1 MTTWTQKVQ
10 LRLAE
15 LGFDPGPADG
25 VLGKRTRKAINE
37 AQDWHKLTA
46 DSDIVDDILWPE
58 GVIES
63 RHADPVQPLH
73 SKNGPWP
80 HESGVPAF
88 YGAMG
93 KHLKSLDLP
102 YPMRLSWDLGT
113 EIKRFSIHE
122 KCHASAARCFKRI
135 AETFDEKR
143 RADLGIDILG
153 GCLTAPRKKKGGST
167 WSMHSWAV
175 AIDFDPVRNQL
186 KWGRDKARLGQP
198 DAVPFWEIWEAEG
211 WYSLGRRENYD
222 WMHAQA
228 ALK

>member
-1 MTTWTQKVQ
+1 VTTWTKKVQ

-25 VLGKRTRKAINE
+25 ILGPRTREAINE

-46 DSDIVDDILWPE
+46 GSDIVDDILWPD
-58 GVIES
+58 GVIED
-63 RHADPVQPLH
+63 RQAVPVQPLQA
-73 SKNGPWP
+73 KPGPWP

-93 KHLKSLDLP
+93 KHLKMLDLP

-113 EIKRFSIHE
+113 QIKRFSIHE

-135 AETFDEKR
+135 AETFDAKQ
-143 RADLGIDILG
+143 RADLGIDLFG
-153 GCLTAPRKKKGGST
+153 GCLSAPRKKRGGST
-167 WSMHSWAV
+167 WSMHSWGV
-175 AIDFDPVRNQL
+175 AIDFDPERNQL
-186 KWGRDKARLGQP
+186 KWGRDRARLGEP

-211 WYSLGRRENYD
+211 WLSLGRARGFD
-222 WMHAQA
+222 FMHVQCAR
-228 ALK
+228 L